1 MTCWKCGKEVNEGQ
15 LFCAHCGADLRQGAE
30 QQQAAQDTEQQQ
42 AAQNAEQQ
50 QATQNAEQQQAA
62 RNTGAAAIGDLLKGG
77 NASMPLKIFAIVCA
91 VVYGIKAIS
100 YLFTVVRQL
109 FQVLGGYG
117 FMMKYCIANIPMLI
131 LSVFVCLVLLAAA
144 FFRSDKNADGLFI
157 LFAAGMT
164 VRMLYAIFL
173 QIIFRHGYSN
183 MGTQIL
189 LLLMSTVIVIGGWFL
204 LTVLMGETP
213 LAGKNKD
220 ALVESLKDVAA
231 TLRDASEAASQK
243 VSEANAARAAQ
254 NAQNAQN
261 NAAFN
266 AQYNTQAN
274 AAFNAQN
281 NAQANAAF
289 NAQNNAQ
296 ANAPVTAVSVNNAYR
311 QYLKTDRS
319 LVVYILLGVVTCG
332 IYNLW
337 FIHSLA
343 KDVNIAC
350 AGDGKKTSGLLAFIL
365 LSFVTCGIYGFY
377 WYYSLGNRL
386 AFNAVKYNMHFQE
399 NGTSVLMWQLF
410 GALLCGIGPFI
421 AMNIIIKNSNS
432 LFAAYN
438 NSNF

>member
-15 LFCAHCGADLRQGAE
+15 LFCAHCGADLRQGAA
-30 QQQAAQDTEQQQ
+30 QPQAAQDTEQPQ
-42 AAQNAEQQ
+42 AAQNAGQEQTAQ
-50 QATQNAEQQQAA
+50 HTGQEQTT
-62 RNTGAAAIGDLLKGG
+62 RNTGAVSIGDFLKGG
-77 NASMPLKIFAIVCA
+77 NASMPFKIFAIVCA
-91 VVYGIKAIS
+91 VIYGIRAIS
-100 YLFTVVRQL
+100 YLFTVVREL
-109 FQVLGGYG
+109 FQVLRGYG

-157 LFAAGMT
+157 LFGAGVT

-173 QIIFRHGYSN
+173 QIIFRHGYSG

-189 LLLMSTVIVIGGWFL
+189 LVLMSTVIVIGGWFL
-204 LTVLMGETP
+204 LAVLMGEMP
-213 LAGKNKD
+213 VAGKNKD
-220 ALVESLKDVAA
+220 ALVESLQDVAA

-243 VSEANAARAAQ
+243 ASEVKAARA
-254 NAQNAQN
+254 AQNAQN

-266 AQYNTQAN
+266 AQAN
-274 AAFNAQN
+274 AAQN
-281 NAQANAAF
+281 NAAF
-289 NAQNNAQ
+289 NAQ

-319 LVVYILLGVVTCG
+319 LVVYILLGIVTCG

-365 LSFVTCGIYGFY
+365 LSFITCGIYGFY

-386 AFNAVKYNMHFQE
+386 ALNAVKYNMHFQE

>member
-15 LFCAHCGADLRQGAE
+15 LFCAHCGADLRQGA
-30 QQQAAQDTEQQQ
+30 AQTQ
-42 AAQNAEQQ
+42 AAQNTEQ
-50 QATQNAEQQQAA
+50 EQTNRNTEQEQTN
-62 RNTGAAAIGDLLKGG
+62 RNTGAASVGEFLKGG
-77 NASMPLKIFAIVCA
+77 NASMPFKIFAIVCA
-91 VVYGIKAIS
+91 AIYGIRAIS
-100 YLFTVVRQL
+100 YLFTVLREL

-157 LFAAGMT
+157 LFGAGVT

-173 QIIFRHGYSN
+173 QIIFRRGYSG

-189 LLLMSTVIVIGGWFL
+189 LILMSTVIVIGGWFL
-204 LTVLMGETP
+204 LAVLMGEMP
-213 LAGKNKD
+213 VVGKNKD
-220 ALVESLKDVAA
+220 ALVESLQDVAV

-243 VSEANAARAAQ
+243 ASEAKAARAAQ
-254 NAQNAQN
+254 NAQYAQNNTAFNAQANAQN

-266 AQYNTQAN
+266 AQA
-274 AAFNAQN
+274 NAQN
-281 NAQANAAF
+281 NAAF
-289 NAQNNAQ
+289 NAQ

-319 LVVYILLGVVTCG
+319 LVVYILLGIVTCG

-365 LSFVTCGIYGFY
+365 LSFITCGIYGFY

-386 AFNAVKYNMHFQE
+386 ALNAVKYNMHFQE

>member
-15 LFCAHCGADLRQGAE
+15 LFCAHCGADLRQGAA
-30 QQQAAQDTEQQQ
+30 QPQAAQDTEQPQ
-42 AAQNAEQQ
+42 AAQNAGQEQTAQ
-50 QATQNAEQQQAA
+50 HTGQEQTT
-62 RNTGAAAIGDLLKGG
+62 RNTGAVSIGDFLKGG
-77 NASMPLKIFAIVCA
+77 NASMPFKIFAIVCA
-91 VVYGIKAIS
+91 VIYGIRAIS
-100 YLFTVVRQL
+100 YLFTVVREL
-109 FQVLGGYG
+109 FQVLRGYG

-157 LFAAGMT
+157 LFGAGVT

-173 QIIFRHGYSN
+173 QIIFRHGYSG

-189 LLLMSTVIVIGGWFL
+189 LVLMSTVIVIGGWFL
-204 LTVLMGETP
+204 LAVLMGEMP
-213 LAGKNKD
+213 VAGKNKD
-220 ALVESLKDVAA
+220 ALVESLQDVAA

-243 VSEANAARAAQ
+243 ASEVKAARAAQ

-266 AQYNTQAN
+266 AQAN
-274 AAFNAQN
+274 AAQNNAAF

-289 NAQNNAQ
+289 NAQ

-319 LVVYILLGVVTCG
+319 LVVYILLGIVTCG

-365 LSFVTCGIYGFY
+365 LSFITCGIYGFY

-386 AFNAVKYNMHFQE
+386 ALNAVKYNMHFQE

>member
-15 LFCAHCGADLRQGAE
+15 LFCAHCGADLRQGAA
-30 QQQAAQDTEQQQ
+30 QPQAAQDTEQPQ
-42 AAQNAEQQ
+42 AAQNAGQEQTAQ
-50 QATQNAEQQQAA
+50 HTGQEQTT
-62 RNTGAAAIGDLLKGG
+62 RNTGAVSIGDFLKGG
-77 NASMPLKIFAIVCA
+77 NASMPFKIFAIVCA
-91 VVYGIKAIS
+91 VIYGIRAIS
-100 YLFTVVRQL
+100 YLFTVVREL
-109 FQVLGGYG
+109 FQVLRGYG

-157 LFAAGMT
+157 LFGAGVT

-173 QIIFRHGYSN
+173 QIIFRHGYSG

-189 LLLMSTVIVIGGWFL
+189 LVLMSTVIVIGGWFL
-204 LTVLMGETP
+204 LAVLMGEMP
-213 LAGKNKD
+213 VAGKNKD
-220 ALVESLKDVAA
+220 ALVESLQDVAA

-243 VSEANAARAAQ
+243 ASEVKAARAAQ

-266 AQYNTQAN
+266 AQAN
-274 AAFNAQN
+274 AAQN
-281 NAQANAAF
+281 NAAF
-289 NAQNNAQ
+289 NAQ
-296 ANAPVTAVSVNNAYR
+296 ANAPVTTVSVNNAYR

-319 LVVYILLGVVTCG
+319 LVVYILLGIVTCG

-365 LSFVTCGIYGFY
+365 LSFITCGIYGFY

-386 AFNAVKYNMHFQE
+386 ALNAVKYNMHFQE